1 MMVRER
7 TRSLI
12 HINRLHRHR
21 HDDKRSTESDSE
33 VDINQNKIK
42 ELEDK
47 LKQER
52 EEFQKRDKMRIDQI
66 NALVAQLDMLGVE
79 PAVRLDNAS
88 VPMMPVAAGSSR
100 RSLDMS
106 VRKNLSHSSLVFCGS
121 LISDEDDEDSD
132 EEDERN
138 EQIKKNKS
146 NHSLQRRAFTSSS
159 LSNSSEEEALSGRDV
174 VIMASPRLAHSNS
187 GSSGSN
193 ASENDSVCSI
203 ETSPPSR
210 TATAPGSSN
219 LSLSARGG
227 SLGNNE
233 ALQLRLHELE
243 TIMQE
248 QDAQHQEEIDQL
260 TQQLDDAKNL
270 IAQYQN
276 LLSESEVALHR
287 VETAAGL
294 RSAIAAKP
302 SHISLSDGEFRVITQ
317 NDQVK
322 NAISSLVEALDGSKA
337 QNSGPTMRRVYDIL
351 HELNDDSL
359 MIH

>member
-21 HDDKRSTESDSE
+21 HDDKRNTESDSE
-33 VDINQNKIK
+33 VDRSQNKIK

-88 VPMMPVAAGSSR
+88 VPLMPTAAVGSSR
-100 RSLDMS
+100 RSLDIS

-121 LISDEDDEDSD
+121 LISDEDDENSD
-132 EEDERN
+132 EEDEPRKV
-138 EQIKKNKS
+138 KKNKTS
-146 NHSLQRRAFTSSS
+146 HTLQRRDFTSSS
-159 LSNSSEEEALSGRDV
+159 LSNSSEEDTLSGRDV

-193 ASENDSVCSI
+193 ASENESACSI

-219 LSLSARGG
+219 LSISTRAG
-227 SLGNNE
+227 SLGNE
-233 ALQLRLHELE
+233 ALQLRLHEME
-243 TIMQE
+243 SIMQE

-302 SHISLSDGEFRVITQ
+302 SHISLSDGEYHVITH

-337 QNSGPTMRRVYDIL
+337 QNSGPTMRKVYDIL

-359 MIH
+359 MSH